1 MKTMNTIH
9 SETELSLT
17 EQNRRAAQAVL
28 PHYEPYGIHY
38 LSDRHEILT
47 WARRC
52 WKSDYTMEDLPSTLR
67 WAVGIDACAHVR
79 AENGGYFSG
88 MDSGLPGLFSLSESG
103 SFLEWHRHSKRPVRL
118 FGQPVMAPA
127 HFINFITR
135 NNDDSKSPWFLN
147 LFQPYDE
154 DYYANWTLEN
164 ASDGRYNP
172 EP

>member
-1 MKTMNTIH
+1 MNTMNTQN
-9 SETELSLT
+9 ELSLT
-17 EQNRRAAQAVL
+17 EQNRRTAQAVL
-28 PHYEPYGIHY
+28 PHYEEYGIHY
-38 LSDRHEILT
+38 LSDRREILT

-67 WAVGIDACAHVR
+67 WAVGIDACDHVR
-79 AENGGYFSG
+79 AEHGGYTSS
-88 MDSGLPGLFSLSESG
+88 MDSGLPGLFSLSDSG
-103 SFLEWHRHSKRPVRL
+103 SFLEWRRHSKRPVRL

-135 NNDDSKSPWFLN
+135 NNADSKSPWFLN

-164 ASDGRYNP
+164 ASDGQYNP
-172 EP
+172 GS